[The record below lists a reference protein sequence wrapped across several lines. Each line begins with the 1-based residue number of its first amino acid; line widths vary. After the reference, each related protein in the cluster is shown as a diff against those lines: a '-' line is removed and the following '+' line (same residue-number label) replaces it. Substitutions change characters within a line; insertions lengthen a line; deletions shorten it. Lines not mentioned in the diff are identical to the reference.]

1 MISLSEKYFWRWRDV
16 IAGRRYQ
23 EWCDFQDELAA
34 EAEFAMKN
42 ASVMETEF
50 WCWNCKHSECDRHKI
65 HLSKSKLIEKPKK
78 TPCAGKT
85 QRGRNCH
92 IHASTYRHGMFF
104 CEYHF

>member
-23 EWCDFQDELAA
+23 EWCEIQDELAA
-34 EAEFAMKN
+34 EAQFAMN
-42 ASVMETEF
+42 NDMETEF
-50 WCWNCKHSECDRHKI
+50 WCWNCKHSECDRHKLQY
-65 HLSKSKLIEKPKK
+65 LSKSKLIEKPKK

>member
-1 MISLSEKYFWRWRDV
+1 MDSLSEKYFWRWRDV

-23 EWCDFQDELAA
+23 EWCEIQDELAS
-34 EAEFAMKN
+34 EAQFAMN
-42 ASVMETEF
+42 NDMETEF
-50 WCWNCKHSECDRHKI
+50 WCWNCKHSECERHKI
-65 HLSKSKLIEKPKK
+65 YKTEKIEKQKK